1 MFHPVLSNTE
11 RDLATELKTDSW
23 HRYMMYRQEER
34 FLPFASEEERR
45 TAIEK
50 GRNYALT
57 PYADVW
63 ASDADLVARVRR
75 YLGENFHW
83 HERLAQS
90 GSDLE
95 VVQMLQDMV
104 RGGSIVVVP
113 EKPITGGAG
122 RSWPPSKPA
131 STSFWGV
138 EDYDKELDVP
148 VMTRYRAQLLQ
159 RLAER
164 PSWEKLTA
172 LEDETNQR
180 FMHSAVLADPVGTL
194 PVFAK
199 AGWVSKYGLPDLRH
213 WGEASVAGINSVA
226 DLGTTPLGD
235 AQPFE
240 YTANAAIA
248 DAMLLAGAE
257 GTPGNNQAQNKQFK
271 AVVRTLGLNPGQAR
285 QLHDEISKQR
295 LGYHE
300 ILQRG
305 QDMFG
310 SGND

>member
-1 MFHPVLSNTE
+1 
-11 RDLATELKTDSW
+11 
-23 HRYMMYRQEER
+23 MMYRQDER

-45 TAIEK
+45 AAIEK
-50 GRNYALT
+50 GRSYALA

-63 ASDADLVARVRR
+63 ASDVDLVARVREF
-75 YLGENFHW
+75 LGENFHW

-104 RGGSIVVVP
+104 RGGSIVVLP
-113 EKPITGGAG
+113 EKPISGGAALL
-122 RSWPPSKPA
+122 WPPSKPA

-148 VMTRYRAQLLQ
+148 VMTRYREQLLQ

-164 PSWEKLTA
+164 PSWEELSA
-172 LEDETNQR
+172 LADEANQA
-180 FMHSAVLADPVGTL
+180 FMHSAVLADPIGTL

-199 AGWVSKYGLPDLRH
+199 AGWVSKYGLPDLLH
-213 WGEASVAGINSVA
+213 WGEASVAAIDRLA

-240 YTANAAIA
+240 YTADTAIA
-248 DAMLLAGAE
+248 DALLLSGAE

-271 AVVRTLGLNPGQAR
+271 AVVRALGLNPGQAR
-285 QLHDEISKQR
+285 QLHEEISRQG